1 MRYIIAVLTTTSTPA
16 STSEETRATLLAYLD
31 ALALAEPIQAKLW
44 QLAELTLTQVQVM
57 RTLLRGGPQTLGKLG
72 QANGLSPTSVTR
84 IVDRLEKRG
93 LVSRRRESE
102 DRRLVQV
109 HLEPAGERLMGEIRV
124 MRGSDIHQAVEAM
137 TSQERRQLTASMK
150 RLVELARAA
159 SVNEEVR
166 E

>member
-1 MRYIIAVLTTTSTPA
+1 VANTSVAVAAPD
-16 STSEETRATLLAYLD
+16 ETKATLLAYLD
-31 ALALAEPIQAKLW
+31 ALALAEPIQARLW
-44 QLAELTLTQVQVM
+44 QLAELTLTQVQVL
-57 RTLLRGGPQTLGKLG
+57 RTLRDGPQMLGKLG
-72 QANGLSPTSVTR
+72 QANGLSATSVTR
-84 IVDRLEKRG
+84 IVDRLERRG

-137 TSQERRQLTASMK
+137 TGEERRQLTASLR
-150 RLVELARAA
+150 RLVELARTATA
-159 SVNEEVR
+159 HEEAR